1 MYQVTYNHV
10 LLLIITFQ
18 VSNQGS
24 EESAGVDLVK
34 QTKIMKGVID
44 VHEFKTERG
53 EITEQCS
60 GQKDVYMSVDFF
72 YRYLNGLYQFFY

>member
-1 MYQVTYNHV
+1 
-10 LLLIITFQ
+10 
-18 VSNQGS
+18 
-24 EESAGVDLVK
+24 
-34 QTKIMKGVID
+34 MKGVID